1 MFNPKVS
8 VFKDLYKSTDV
19 PYIVHIEKVVNRI
32 KLGKSKVLIDKIRE
46 GRKDLKPKLPS
57 IVFAGEFT
65 ERNAKALKQHSGLMV
80 FDFDKYPDTN
90 TMLGHLEVLKWLH
103 ITFNITEQDA
113 KANYYLTIKIS
124 NESFSNQS
132 IDKIVVKR
140 GYKIVKSEDISNQ
153 LKYNPLKIK
162 VQPFFIDDDKSTLKV
177 ILTFTK
183 ENKEYYQIFENI
195 LVKEPIYLP

>member
-1 MFNPKVS
+1 MKTRLELFEIKEA
-8 VFKDLYKSTDV
+8 FIQKEV
-19 PYIVHIEKVVNRI
+19 PGV
-32 KLGKSKVLIDKIRE
+32 
-46 GRKDLKPKLPS
+46 
-57 IVFAGEFT
+57 
-65 ERNAKALKQHSGLMV
+65 
-80 FDFDKYPDTN
+80 
-90 TMLGHLEVLKWLH
+90 
-103 ITFNITEQDA
+103 QDA
-113 KANYYLTIKIS
+113 KANYYLMIKIS